1 LEVEKPKLWCKSV
14 NSQKLQGGASKY
26 NVVKR
31 AGIDQIIEER

>member
-1 LEVEKPKLWCKSV
+1 LKNQNFGAKKV

-31 AGIDQIIEER
+31 AGFYQIIEKR